1 MYHSIT
7 IGGKNTWDDW
17 RLVPASRPVF
27 NPPAQKVKTLE
38 IPGGDGVIDL
48 SQSLTGYPVYQNRT
62 GSIEFI
68 VMNDFKPWHM
78 AYSDIMDYLHGQKLR
93 AVLEDDPEYF
103 YEGRFTVNVWKSEK
117 DWSRITID
125 YDVGPYKWSVL
136 SSTDD
141 WLWDPFNFQNGVIRP
156 AVFKDIAVTTEVRA
170 VKLAALLFGRAPVC
184 PVFRV
189 SSSDKR
195 GVHIRFINPTL
206 GLDAVSYTHLEFI
219 HLGENVGE
227 GLAIGV
233 NNSIVPAAQAAS
245 GMIDE
250 VIAVSEKGVDAFE
263 DWINEKQYYGE
274 LSLMDELAGWENL
287 QKKYRAGS
295 EERMKIDREVY
306 RVQNELVSATYQASL
321 NLSLIHI

>member
-141 WLWDPFNFQNGVIRP
+141 WLWDP
-156 AVFKDIAVTTEVRA
+156 
-170 VKLAALLFGRAPVC
+170 VC

-206 GLDAVSYTHLEFI
+206 GLDETKLLPDGVIQFPEFVFFGDLGATLELWCDTGTGSVS
-219 HLGENVGE
+219 
-227 GLAIGV
+227 
-233 NNSIVPAAQAAS
+233 
-245 GMIDE
+245 
-250 VIAVSEKGVDAFE
+250 VDFR
-263 DWINEKQYYGE
+263 QGR
-274 LSLMDELAGWENL
+274 L
-287 QKKYRAGS
+287 
-295 EERMKIDREVY
+295 
-306 RVQNELVSATYQASL
+306 
-321 NLSLIHI
+321 

>member
-125 YDVGPYKWSVL
+125 YDVGPYKWCPVL
-136 SSTDD
+136 HGRLAVGPLQLSKWRHPPRRVQGHRGDD
-141 WLWDPFNFQNGVIRP
+141 GGPGGE
-156 AVFKDIAVTTEVRA
+156 AGGAAVRA
-170 VKLAALLFGRAPVC
+170 GPGVP
-184 PVFRV
+184 RV
-189 SSSDKR
+189 P
-195 GVHIRFINPTL
+195 GEQL
-206 GLDAVSYTHLEFI
+206 G
-219 HLGENVGE
+219 
-227 GLAIGV
+227 
-233 NNSIVPAAQAAS
+233 
-245 GMIDE
+245 
-250 VIAVSEKGVDAFE
+250 
-263 DWINEKQYYGE
+263 
-274 LSLMDELAGWENL
+274 
-287 QKKYRAGS
+287 
-295 EERMKIDREVY
+295 
-306 RVQNELVSATYQASL
+306 
-321 NLSLIHI
+321 

>member
-103 YEGRFTVNVWKSEK
+103 YEGRFTINVWKSEK

-156 AVFKDIAVTTEVRA
+156 AVFKDIAVTEEIRA
-170 VKLAALLFGRAPVC
+170 VKLAALLFGLFRSLSNVYTGFDFLAQLNLPSTFYNMLPYIISLLVLALTSSKSRAPKAEGI
-184 PVFRV
+184 PY
-189 SSSDKR
+189 DK
-195 GVHIRFINPTL
+195 
-206 GLDAVSYTHLEFI
+206 
-219 HLGENVGE
+219 
-227 GLAIGV
+227 
-233 NNSIVPAAQAAS
+233 
-245 GMIDE
+245 
-250 VIAVSEKGVDAFE
+250 
-263 DWINEKQYYGE
+263 
-274 LSLMDELAGWENL
+274 
-287 QKKYRAGS
+287 GS
-295 EERMKIDREVY
+295 R
-306 RVQNELVSATYQASL
+306 
-321 NLSLIHI
+321 

>member
-1 MYHSIT
+1 MYHSVT
-7 IGGKNTWDDW
+7 FGDKNTWDDW

-93 AVLEDDPEYF
+93 AILEDDPEYF
-103 YEGRFTVNVWKSEK
+103 YEGRFVVNAWKSEK

-156 AVFKDIAVTTEVRA
+156 ALFKDIAVTDEKRTIRLE
-170 VKLAALLFGRAPVC
+170 AALFGRGGR
-184 PVFRV
+184 FRRARTSGTTGCSIARENWRFSTIPFSLRRSMPENRSGSIW
-189 SSSDKR
+189 SS
-195 GVHIRFINPTL
+195 
-206 GLDAVSYTHLEFI
+206 
-219 HLGENVGE
+219 
-227 GLAIGV
+227 
-233 NNSIVPAAQAAS
+233 
-245 GMIDE
+245 
-250 VIAVSEKGVDAFE
+250 
-263 DWINEKQYYGE
+263 
-274 LSLMDELAGWENL
+274 
-287 QKKYRAGS
+287 
-295 EERMKIDREVY
+295 
-306 RVQNELVSATYQASL
+306 
-321 NLSLIHI
+321 